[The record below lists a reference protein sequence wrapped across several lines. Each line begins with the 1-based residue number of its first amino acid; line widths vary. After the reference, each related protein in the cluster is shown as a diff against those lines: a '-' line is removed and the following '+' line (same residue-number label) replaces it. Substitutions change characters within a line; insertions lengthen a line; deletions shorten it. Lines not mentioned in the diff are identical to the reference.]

1 MRQRILKPLAQRCK
15 VIATS
20 GLAPRE
26 LAGTVCLGAALGVL
40 PLLWG
45 TSLIC
50 LWLGR
55 RLRLNHLVLQSV
67 NYLLYPLQLTLLLP
81 FCRLGRLLLP
91 WGPELAPE
99 QLLSIPVS
107 GVAGLLPLL
116 AWLSFKALLA
126 WLITVPP
133 VVLLLY
139 LLLARLPQR
148 TGSGSAVVAGL

>member
-1 MRQRILKPLAQRCK
+1 VQQRILNPLAQRCK
-15 VIATS
+15 AIATS

-26 LAGTVCLGAALGVL
+26 LAGTVCLGAALGVV
-40 PLLWG
+40 PLIWG

-55 RLRLNHLVLQSV
+55 RFRLNHLVLQSV
-67 NYLLYPLQLTLLLP
+67 NYLLYPLQLALLLP

-99 QLLSIPVS
+99 QLLSVPAS

-133 VVLLLY
+133 VALLLY
-139 LLLARLPQR
+139 LLLVRLLQR
-148 TGSGSAVVAGL
+148 TGSGAAVVAGL